1 MALYMRM
8 KRVETGQTVSS
19 VRWRLMLASTTM
31 LFVELALIR
40 WAGAN
45 VVHLSYFSN
54 FILLG
59 SFLGIGIGFLIP
71 AARGHWLKRW
81 TPIPLVLL
89 VVLVREFPV
98 QVRQSSGQVIYF
110 TAVKTTG
117 LPEWVTLPVIF
128 LLTAA
133 IMAGIGKI
141 TADLFRQLPSL
152 DAYRYDL
159 LGSLTGSVSFAVLS
173 WLRAPSVVWGVC
185 AAAALLILGG
195 RRNTLL
201 YGIPLTAM
209 VAVLFTETTTSGIS
223 WSPYYKIQVETS
235 PTTTRTYYISAN
247 GVPHQSTAP
256 LPVLMRENSPYRQ
269 AYDQTPRNPHKRVLI
284 IGAGNGNDVA
294 VALAY
299 GAEHVDAVEID
310 PRLQQIG
317 AQLHPAKPY
326 DDPRVHVHIDDG
338 RAFLERTNTKYD
350 LIVLALPDSLTLVA
364 GASNLRLESYLFTQQ
379 AFEAARDHLT
389 PNGAFAMYNYYRQS
403 WLVDR
408 FAGSLEDVYGHA
420 PCVTTFKRNAAVLV
434 AGMTTADQSCQQT
447 WQPSGAVPAAASD
460 DHPFPYL
467 LHRTIPTL
475 YLGALGA
482 ILLVTLLSVRL
493 TGVRIRSTFRYADM
507 FLLGAAFLLL
517 ETKNVIGFALYFGTT
532 WLVNALVFIGV
543 LLAVLAAVEVR
554 RRLRRVNQMVLQLLL
569 FSSLAAA
576 WLVPAQAVLSLPFA
590 PRLASAIALAF
601 APIFCANLIFSDR
614 LALAPDPTSAF
625 GANLLGALTGGA
637 LEYLALVM
645 GYQTLLLVVAT
656 LYLGA
661 GVAMRFAGRGP
672 GGQATR
678 VPDEAAGSKT

>member
-1 MALYMRM
+1 MT
-8 KRVETGQTVSS
+8 KSGQSAFS
-19 VRWRLMLASTTM
+19 VRWRLVLASTTM

-71 AARGHWLKRW
+71 AGRGQWLKRW
-81 TPIPLVLL
+81 TPIPLALL
-89 VVLVREFPV
+89 VIFVRAYPV
-98 QVRQSSGQVIYF
+98 QVRQSSSEVIYF

-117 LPEWVTLPVIF
+117 LPQWVTLPAIF
-128 LLTAA
+128 LLTAV

-159 LGSLTGSVSFAVLS
+159 IGSITGSVSFAALS
-173 WLRAPSVVWGVC
+173 WLRAPSVVWGIL
-185 AAAALLILGG
+185 AAVALLVLGG

-209 VAVLFTETTTSGIS
+209 VAALFLESTAAGVS
-223 WSPYYKIQVETS
+223 WSPYYKIELKAS
-235 PTTTRTYYISAN
+235 PTATRTYYISAN

-269 AYDQTPRNPHKRVLI
+269 AYEQTPRNPHKRVLV

-294 VALAY
+294 VALAH
-299 GAEHVDAVEID
+299 GAERVDAVEID
-310 PRLQQIG
+310 PRLQEIG
-317 AQLHPAKPY
+317 AQLHPARPY

-338 RAFLERTNTKYD
+338 RAFLERTNAKYD
-350 LIVLALPDSLTLVA
+350 LIILALPDSLTLVS
-364 GASNLRLESYLFTQQ
+364 GASNLRLESYLFTRE
-379 AFEAARDHLT
+379 AFEAARDHLA
-389 PNGAFAMYNYYRQS
+389 PDGAFAMYNYYRKA

-408 FAGSLEDVYGHA
+408 FAGDLDDLYGHA
-420 PCVTTFKRNAAVLV
+420 PCMTTFKRNAAVLV
-434 AGMTTADQSCQQT
+434 AGMTPADQSCQQI
-447 WQPSGAVPAAASD
+447 WEPSGPVPAAATD

-467 LHRTIPTL
+467 LHRSIPTL

-482 ILLVTLLSVRL
+482 ILLVTLLAVRL
-493 TGVRIRSTFRYADM
+493 TGVRIRSTFRYTDM
-507 FLLGAAFLLL
+507 FLLGAAFMLL

-532 WLVNALVFIGV
+532 WLVNALVFFGV
-543 LLAVLAAVEVR
+543 LLSVLAAVEVR
-554 RRLRRVNQMVLQLLL
+554 RRLRRVNQLLLQLML
-569 FSSLAAA
+569 FGSLAVA
-576 WLVPAQAVLSLPFA
+576 WLVPTQAVLSLP
-590 PRLASAIALAF
+590 PVGRLAAAIALAF

-637 LEYLALVM
+637 LEYLALLT
-645 GYQTLLLVVAT
+645 GYQALLLVVAL

-661 GVAMRFAGRGP
+661 CVAMRFAGRGSD
-672 GGQATR
+672 GQSAHQ
-678 VPDEAAGSKT
+678 PDETVAVKS

>member
-1 MALYMRM
+1 M
-8 KRVETGQTVSS
+8 KLTKTGQKVSS
-19 VRWRLMLASTTM
+19 VRWRLVLASTTM

-71 AARGHWLKRW
+71 AERGQWLKRW
-81 TPIPLVLL
+81 TPIPLALL
-89 VVLVREFPV
+89 IIFVRAYPV
-98 QVRQSSGQVIYF
+98 QVRQSSAEVIYF
-110 TAVKTTG
+110 TAVRTTG
-117 LPEWVTLPVIF
+117 LPQWVTLPAIF
-128 LLTAA
+128 LLTAV

-159 LGSLTGSVSFAVLS
+159 LGSITGSVSFAVLS
-173 WLRAPSVVWGVC
+173 WLRAPSVAWGVL
-185 AAAALLILGG
+185 AAVALLILGG
-195 RRNTLL
+195 RRNTLM

-209 VAVLFTETTTSGIS
+209 VAALFLETTTAGIS
-223 WSPYYKIQVETS
+223 WSPYYKIELKAS

-256 LPVLMRENSPYRQ
+256 LDVLLRENSPYRQ
-269 AYDQTPRNPHKRVLI
+269 AYEQTPRNPHKRVLV

-294 VALAY
+294 VALAQ
-299 GAEHVDAVEID
+299 GAERVDAVEID
-310 PRLQQIG
+310 PRLQEIG
-317 AQLHPAKPY
+317 AELHPARPY
-326 DDPRVHVHIDDG
+326 DDPRVHVYIDDG
-338 RAFLERTNTKYD
+338 RAFLERTDAKYD
-350 LIVLALPDSLTLVA
+350 LIILALPDSLTLVS
-364 GASNLRLESYLFTQQ
+364 GASNLRLESYLFTRQ

-389 PNGAFAMYNYYRQS
+389 PNGAFAMYNYYRQA

-408 FAGSLEDVYGHA
+408 FAGDLDDLYGHA
-420 PCVTTFKRNAAVLV
+420 PCMTTFKRNAAVLV
-434 AGMTTADQSCQQT
+434 AGMTPADQSCKQT
-447 WQPSGAVPAAASD
+447 WQPSGPVPEAATD

-467 LHRTIPTL
+467 LHRSIPTI

-493 TGVRIRSTFRYADM
+493 AGVRIRSTFRYFDM
-507 FLLGAAFLLL
+507 FLLGAAFMLL

-532 WLVNALVFIGV
+532 WLVNALVFFGV
-543 LLAVLAAVEVR
+543 LLSVLAAVEVR
-554 RRLRRVNQMVLQLLL
+554 RRLRSVNMLLL
-569 FSSLAAA
+569 QVMLFGSLAVA
-576 WLVPAQAVLSLPFA
+576 WLVPTQAVLSLPFA
-590 PRLASAIALAF
+590 GRLAAAIALAF

-637 LEYLALVM
+637 LEYLALVT
-645 GYQTLLLVVAT
+645 GYQALLLVVAL

-661 GVAMRFAGRGP
+661 CIAMRFAGNGT
-672 GGQATR
+672 GGQSTAE
-678 VPDEAAGSKT
+678 PDETVAAKT

>member
-1 MALYMRM
+1 M
-8 KRVETGQTVSS
+8 KMTKTGQSAFS
-19 VRWRLMLASTTM
+19 VRWRLVLASTTM

-71 AARGHWLKRW
+71 AGRGQWLKRW
-81 TPIPLVLL
+81 TPIPLALL
-89 VVLVREFPV
+89 VIFVRAYPV
-98 QVRQSSGQVIYF
+98 QVRQSSSEVIYF

-117 LPEWVTLPVIF
+117 LPQWVTLPAIF
-128 LLTAA
+128 LLTAV

-159 LGSLTGSVSFAVLS
+159 LGSITGSVSFAVLS
-173 WLRAPSVVWGVC
+173 WLRAPSVVWGVL
-185 AAAALLILGG
+185 AAVALLVLGG

-209 VAVLFTETTTSGIS
+209 VAALFLESTAAGVS
-223 WSPYYKIQVETS
+223 WSPYYKIELKAS
-235 PTTTRTYYISAN
+235 PTATRTYYISAN

-269 AYDQTPRNPHKRVLI
+269 AYEQTPRNPHKRVLV

-294 VALAY
+294 VALAH

-310 PRLQQIG
+310 PRLQEIG
-317 AQLHPAKPY
+317 ARLHPARPY

-350 LIVLALPDSLTLVA
+350 LIILALPDSLTLVS
-364 GASNLRLESYLFTQQ
+364 GASNLRLESYLFTRE

-389 PNGAFAMYNYYRQS
+389 PDGAFAMYNYYRKA

-408 FAGSLEDVYGHA
+408 FAGDLDDLYGHA
-420 PCVTTFKRNAAVLV
+420 PCMTTFKRNAAVLV
-434 AGMTTADQSCQQT
+434 AGMTPADQSCQQI
-447 WQPSGAVPAAASD
+447 WQPSGPVPAAATD

-467 LHRTIPTL
+467 LHRSIPTL
-475 YLGALGA
+475 YVGALGA
-482 ILLVTLLSVRL
+482 ILLVTLLAVRM
-493 TGVRIRSTFRYADM
+493 TGVRIRSTFRYTDM
-507 FLLGAAFLLL
+507 FLLGAAFMLL

-532 WLVNALVFIGV
+532 WLVNALVFFGV
-543 LLAVLAAVEVR
+543 LLSVLAAVEVR
-554 RRLRRVNQMVLQLLL
+554 RRLRRVNQLLLQLLL
-569 FSSLAAA
+569 FGSLAVA
-576 WLVPAQAVLSLPFA
+576 WLVPTQAVLSLP
-590 PRLASAIALAF
+590 PVGRLTAAIALAF

-637 LEYLALVM
+637 LEYLALLT
-645 GYQTLLLVVAT
+645 GYQALLLVVAL

-661 GVAMRFAGRGP
+661 CVAMRFAGRRSD
-672 GGQATR
+672 GQTTPI
-678 VPDEAAGSKT
+678 PDETVAVKS

>member
-1 MALYMRM
+1 M
-8 KRVETGQTVSS
+8 KRTESGQTVRS
-19 VRWRLMLASTTM
+19 VRWRLVLASTTM

-71 AARGHWLKRW
+71 AARGQWLKRW
-81 TPIPLVLL
+81 TPVPLALL
-89 VVLVREFPV
+89 VILVREYPV
-98 QVRQSSGQVIYF
+98 QVRQSSSEILYF

-117 LPEWVTLPVIF
+117 LPEWVTLPAIF
-128 LLTAA
+128 LLTAV

-141 TADLFRQLPSL
+141 TADLFRRLPSL

-159 LGSLTGSVSFAVLS
+159 LGSITGSLSFAVMS
-173 WLRAPSVVWGVC
+173 WLRAPSVVWGVL
-185 AAAALLILGG
+185 AAAALLVLGG
-195 RRNTLL
+195 RRNTLR

-209 VAVLFTETTTSGIS
+209 VAALFLETTTSGIS
-223 WSPYYKIQVETS
+223 WSPYYKIELKPS
-235 PTTTRTYYISAN
+235 PTTTRTWYISAN

-256 LPVLMRENSPYRQ
+256 REVLLRKDSPYRQ
-269 AYDQTPRNPHKRVLI
+269 AYEQTPRNPHKRVLI

-299 GAEHVDAVEID
+299 GAQRVDAVEID
-310 PRLQQIG
+310 PRLQEIG
-317 AQLHPAKPY
+317 SDLHPARPY

-338 RAFLERTNTKYD
+338 RAFLERTKTEYD

-364 GASNLRLESYLFTQQ
+364 GASNLRLESYLFTRQ
-379 AFEAARDHLT
+379 AFEAARDHLA
-389 PNGAFAMYNYYRQS
+389 PNGAFAMYNYYRES

-408 FAGSLEDVYGHA
+408 FAGSLDHVYGHA
-420 PCVTTFKRNAAVLV
+420 PCMTTFKRNAAVLV
-434 AGMTTADQSCQQT
+434 AGMTPDDQSCAKT

-467 LHRTIPTL
+467 LHRSIPTL

-493 TGVRIRSTFRYADM
+493 TGVRVRSTLRYTDM

-532 WLVNALVFIGV
+532 WLVNALVFFGV
-543 LLAVLAAVEVR
+543 LVAVLAAVEVR
-554 RRLRRVNQMVLQLLL
+554 RRLRKVNQLLL
-569 FSSLAAA
+569 QVLLFGSLAVV
-576 WLVPAQAVLSLPFA
+576 WLVPTGAVLSLPFA
-590 PRLASAIALAF
+590 ARLAAAIALAF
-601 APIFCANLIFSDR
+601 TPIFCANLIFSDR

-625 GANLLGALTGGA
+625 GANLLGAMTGGA
-637 LEYLALVM
+637 IEYLALVT
-645 GYQTLLLVVAT
+645 GYQALLLVVAA

-661 GVAMRFAGRGP
+661 FAAMRFAGREQTVVTFAP
-672 GGQATR
+672 PPVSR
-678 VPDEAAGSKT
+678 R

>member
-1 MALYMRM
+1 MNLT
-8 KRVETGQTVSS
+8 KTVQKVSS
-19 VRWRLMLASTTM
+19 VRWRLVLASTIM

-71 AARGHWLKRW
+71 AARGQWLKRW
-81 TPIPLVLL
+81 TPIPLALL
-89 VVLVREFPV
+89 VVLVRAYPV
-98 QVRQSSGQVIYF
+98 QVRQSSSEVIYF

-117 LPEWVTLPVIF
+117 LPQWVTLPAIF
-128 LLTAA
+128 LLTAV

-159 LGSLTGSVSFAVLS
+159 LGSITGSVSFAVLS
-173 WLRAPSVVWGVC
+173 WLQAPSVVWGVL
-185 AAAALLILGG
+185 AAVALLILGG

-209 VAVLFTETTTSGIS
+209 VAALFLETTTTGIS
-223 WSPYYKIQVETS
+223 WSPYYKIELKPA

-247 GVPHQSTAP
+247 GVPHQNTAP
-256 LPVLMRENSPYRQ
+256 LPVLLRENSPYRQ
-269 AYDQTPRNPHKRVLI
+269 AYEQTPHNPHKRVLV

-294 VALAY
+294 VALAQ
-299 GAEHVDAVEID
+299 GAERVDAVEID
-310 PRLQQIG
+310 PRLQEIG
-317 AQLHPAKPY
+317 ATLHPARPY

-338 RAFLERTNTKYD
+338 RAFLERTNAKYD
-350 LIVLALPDSLTLVA
+350 LIVLALPDSLTLVS
-364 GASNLRLESYLFTQQ
+364 GASNLRLESYLFTRQ

-408 FAGSLEDVYGHA
+408 FAGDLDELYGHA
-420 PCVTTFKRNAAVLV
+420 PCMTTFKRNAAVLV
-434 AGMTTADQSCQQT
+434 AGMTSGDQSCKQT
-447 WQPSGAVPAAASD
+447 WKPSGPVPAAATD

-467 LHRTIPTL
+467 LHRTIPTI

-493 TGVRIRSTFRYADM
+493 TGVRIRSTFRYVDM
-507 FLLGAAFLLL
+507 FLLGAAFMLL

-532 WLVNALVFIGV
+532 WLVNALVFFGV
-543 LLAVLAAVEVR
+543 LLSVLAAVEVR
-554 RRLRRVNQMVLQLLL
+554 RRLRRVNMLLL
-569 FSSLAAA
+569 QFMLFGSLAVA
-576 WLVPAQAVLSLPFA
+576 WLVPTQAVLSLPFA
-590 PRLASAIALAF
+590 GRLAAAIALAF

-637 LEYLALVM
+637 LEYLALM
-645 GYQTLLLVVAT
+645 TGYQALLLIVAA

-661 GVAMRFAGRGP
+661 CVAMRYAGRGP
-672 GGQATR
+672 GGRTTVR
-678 VPDEAAGSKT
+678 PDQTLAART

>member
-1 MALYMRM
+1 M
-8 KRVETGQTVSS
+8 KMTKSGQSAFS
-19 VRWRLMLASTTM
+19 VRWRLVLASTTM

-71 AARGHWLKRW
+71 ATRGRWLKRW
-81 TPIPLVLL
+81 TPIPLALL
-89 VVLVREFPV
+89 VIFVRGYPV
-98 QVRQSSGQVIYF
+98 QVRQSSSEVIYF

-117 LPEWVTLPVIF
+117 LPQWVTLPAIF
-128 LLTAA
+128 LLTAV

-159 LGSLTGSVSFAVLS
+159 IGSITGSVSFAVLS
-173 WLRAPSVVWGVC
+173 WLRAPSVVWGVL
-185 AAAALLILGG
+185 AAVALLVLGG

-209 VAVLFTETTTSGIS
+209 VAALFLESTAAGVS
-223 WSPYYKIQVETS
+223 WSPYYKIELKAS
-235 PTTTRTYYISAN
+235 PTATRTYYISAN

-256 LPVLMRENSPYRQ
+256 LPVLMRENSPYQQ
-269 AYDQTPRNPHKRVLI
+269 AYEQTPRNPHKRVLV

-294 VALAY
+294 VALAH
-299 GAEHVDAVEID
+299 GAERVDAVEID
-310 PRLQQIG
+310 PRLQEIG
-317 AQLHPAKPY
+317 AQLHPARPY

-338 RAFLERTNTKYD
+338 RAFLERTNAKYD
-350 LIVLALPDSLTLVA
+350 LIILALPDSLTLVS
-364 GASNLRLESYLFTQQ
+364 GASNLRLESYLFTRE
-379 AFEAARDHLT
+379 AFEAARDHLA
-389 PNGAFAMYNYYRQS
+389 PDGAFAMYNYYRKA

-408 FAGSLEDVYGHA
+408 FAGELDHLYGHA
-420 PCVTTFKRNAAVLV
+420 PCMTTFKRNAAVLV
-434 AGMTTADQSCQQT
+434 AGMTPADQSCQQI
-447 WQPSGAVPAAASD
+447 WQPSGPVPASATD

-467 LHRTIPTL
+467 LHRGIPTL

-482 ILLVTLLSVRL
+482 ILLVTLLAVRL
-493 TGVRIRSTFRYADM
+493 TGVRIRSTFRYTDM
-507 FLLGAAFLLL
+507 FLLGAAFMLL

-532 WLVNALVFIGV
+532 WLVNALVFFGV
-543 LLAVLAAVEVR
+543 LLSVLAAVEVR
-554 RRLRRVNQMVLQLLL
+554 RRLRRVNLLL
-569 FSSLAAA
+569 LQVLLFGSLAVA
-576 WLVPAQAVLSLPFA
+576 WLVPTQAVLSLPPA
-590 PRLASAIALAF
+590 GRLAAAIALAF

-637 LEYLALVM
+637 LEYLALLT
-645 GYQTLLLVVAT
+645 GYQALLLVVAL

-661 GVAMRFAGRGP
+661 CVAMRFAGRGSD
-672 GGQATR
+672 GQSTR
-678 VPDEAAGSKT
+678 QPDETVAVKS

>member
-1 MALYMRM
+1 
-8 KRVETGQTVSS
+8 
-19 VRWRLMLASTTM
+19 MLASSTM

-40 WAGAN
+40 WGGAN

-71 AARGHWLKRW
+71 AARGQWLKRC
-81 TPIPLVLL
+81 TPIPLALL
-89 VVLVREFPV
+89 VVLVRAYPV
-98 QVRQSSGQVIYF
+98 QVRQSSSEVIYF

-117 LPEWVTLPVIF
+117 LPQWVTLPAIF
-128 LLTAA
+128 LLTAV

-141 TADLFRQLPSL
+141 TADLFRRLPSL

-159 LGSLTGSVSFAVLS
+159 LGSITGSVSFAVLS
-173 WLRAPSVVWGVC
+173 WLCAPSVVWGVC

-201 YGIPLTAM
+201 YAIPLTAM
-209 VAVLFTETTTSGIS
+209 VAALFLETTTAGVS
-223 WSPYYKIQVETS
+223 WSPYYKIELEKS

-269 AYDQTPRNPHKRVLI
+269 AYEQTPRNPHKRVLV

-294 VALAY
+294 VALAH
-299 GAEHVDAVEID
+299 GAQHVDAVEID
-310 PRLQQIG
+310 PRLQEIG
-317 AQLHPAKPY
+317 AQLHPARPY

-338 RAFLERTNTKYD
+338 RAFLERTNAKYD
-350 LIVLALPDSLTLVA
+350 LIVLALPDSLTLVS
-364 GASNLRLESYLFTQQ
+364 GASNLRLESYLFTRE

-389 PNGAFAMYNYYRQS
+389 PNGAFAMYNYYRKS

-408 FAGSLEDVYGHA
+408 FAGDLDGLYGHA
-420 PCVTTFKRNAAVLV
+420 PCMTTYKRNAAVLV
-434 AGMTTADQSCQQT
+434 AGMSPADQSCKQT
-447 WQPSGAVPAAASD
+447 WRATGAIPAAARD

-467 LHRTIPTL
+467 LHRGIPTL

-507 FLLGAAFLLL
+507 FLLGAAFMLL
-517 ETKNVIGFALYFGTT
+517 ETKNVIGFALFFGTT
-532 WLVNALVFIGV
+532 WLVNALVFFGV
-543 LLAVLAAVEVR
+543 LLSVLAAVEVR
-554 RRLRRVNQMVLQLLL
+554 RRLRRVSQPLLQLLL
-569 FSSLAAA
+569 FGSLAAA
-576 WLVPAQAVLSLPFA
+576 WLVPVQAVLSLPFA
-590 PRLASAIALAF
+590 GRLAAAIALAF

-637 LEYLALVM
+637 LEYLALM
-645 GYQTLLLVVAT
+645 TGYQALLLVVAV

-661 GVAMRFAGRGP
+661 CVAMRFTGRGP
-672 GGQATR
+672 GMRAAQ
-678 VPDEAAGSKT
+678 VPEETVAVRAQPSTGR

>member
-1 MALYMRM
+1 M
-8 KRVETGQTVSS
+8 
-19 VRWRLMLASTTM
+19 RWRLTLASTTM

-71 AARGHWLKRW
+71 AARGQWLKRW
-81 TPIPLVLL
+81 TPLPLALL
-89 VVLVREFPV
+89 VVFVREFPV
-98 QVRQSSGQVIYF
+98 QVRQSSDQVVYF
-110 TAVKTTG
+110 TAVETTG
-117 LPEWVTLPVIF
+117 LPEWVTLPAIF
-128 LLTAA
+128 LLTAL

-152 DAYRYDL
+152 EAYRYDL
-159 LGSLTGSVSFAVLS
+159 LGSIAGSVSFAVFS
-173 WLRAPSVVWGVC
+173 WLRAPSVVWGVL
-185 AAAALLILGG
+185 AAVAFLVLGG
-195 RRNTLL
+195 RRDALR

-209 VAVLFTETTTSGIS
+209 VAALFLETTTTGIS
-223 WSPYYKIQVETS
+223 WSPYYKIQLKPS
-235 PTTTRTYYISAN
+235 PTANRTYHISAN

-256 LPVLMRENSPYRQ
+256 LPVLMRENSPYRK
-269 AYDQTPRNPHKRVLI
+269 AYEQTPDNPHKRVLV

-294 VALAY
+294 VALAH
-299 GAEHVDAVEID
+299 GAERVDAVEID

-317 AQLHPAKPY
+317 ADLHPARPY

-338 RAFLERTNTKYD
+338 RAFLERTDRKYD
-350 LIVLALPDSLTLVA
+350 LVVLALPDSLTLVS
-364 GASNLRLESYLFTQQ
+364 GASNLRLESYLFTRE
-379 AFEAARDHLT
+379 AFEAARDHLA
-389 PNGAFAMYNYYRQS
+389 PDGAFAMYNYYRKS

-408 FAGSLEDVYGHA
+408 FAGTLDEVYGHA
-420 PCVTTFKRNAAVLV
+420 PCMTTFNRNAAVLV
-434 AGMTTADQSCQQT
+434 AGMKPADQSCERT
-447 WQPSGAVPAAASD
+447 WQPSGPIPAAASD

-467 LHRTIPTL
+467 LHRNIPTL

-507 FLLGAAFLLL
+507 FLLGAAFMLL

-532 WLVNALVFIGV
+532 WLVNALVFFGV
-543 LLAVLAAVEVR
+543 LVAVLAAVEVR
-554 RRLRRVNQMVLQLLL
+554 RRLRRVNQTLLQILL
-569 FSSLAAA
+569 FTTLAVA

-590 PRLASAIALAF
+590 GRLAAAIALAF

-614 LALAPDPTSAF
+614 LARAADPTSAF

-637 LEYLALVM
+637 LEYLALVT
-645 GYQTLLLVVAT
+645 GYQALLLVVAA

-661 GVAMRFAGRGP
+661 CVAMRFAGRGP
-672 GGQATR
+672 GTPATA
-678 VPDEAAGSKT
+678 VGDEPASVST

>member
-1 MALYMRM
+1 M
-8 KRVETGQTVSS
+8 KLTDSGQKVSS
-19 VRWRLMLASTTM
+19 VRWRLVLASTTM

-59 SFLGIGIGFLIP
+59 SFLGIGIGFLLP
-71 AARGHWLKRW
+71 AARGQWLKRW
-81 TPIPLVLL
+81 TPIPLALL
-89 VVLVREFPV
+89 VILVRTYPV
-98 QVRQSSGQVIYF
+98 QVRQSSSEVIYF

-117 LPEWVTLPVIF
+117 LPQWVTLPAIF
-128 LLTAA
+128 LLTAV

-159 LGSLTGSVSFAVLS
+159 LGSITGSVSFAVLS
-173 WLRAPSVVWGVC
+173 WLRAPSVVWGVL
-185 AAAALLILGG
+185 AAVALLIIGG
-195 RRNTLL
+195 RRNTLF
-201 YGIPLTAM
+201 YGVPLAAM
-209 VAVLFTETTTSGIS
+209 VAALFLESTTAGIS
-223 WSPYYKIQVETS
+223 WSPYYKIELKSS

-294 VALAY
+294 VALAH
-299 GAEHVDAVEID
+299 GAQRVDAVEID
-310 PRLQQIG
+310 PRLQEIG
-317 AQLHPAKPY
+317 AQLHPARPY
-326 DDPRVHVHIDDG
+326 DDPRVHVYIDDG
-338 RAFLERTNTKYD
+338 RAFLERTNAKYD
-350 LIVLALPDSLTLVA
+350 LIILALPDSLTLVS
-364 GASNLRLESYLFTQQ
+364 GASNLRLESYLFTRQ

-389 PNGAFAMYNYYRQS
+389 PDGAFAMYNYYRKS

-408 FAGSLEDVYGHA
+408 FAGDLDDLYGHA
-420 PCVTTFKRNAAVLV
+420 PCMTTFKRNAAVLV
-434 AGMTTADQSCQQT
+434 AGMTPADQSCKQT
-447 WQPSGAVPAAASD
+447 WQPSGPVPAAATD

-467 LHRTIPTL
+467 LHRTIPTI

-493 TGVRIRSTFRYADM
+493 AGVRIRSTFRYFDM

-532 WLVNALVFIGV
+532 WLVNALVFFGV
-543 LLAVLAAVEVR
+543 LLSVLAAVEVR
-554 RRLRRVNQMVLQLLL
+554 RRLRRVNMLVLQLML
-569 FSSLAAA
+569 FGSLAVAF
-576 WLVPAQAVLSLPFA
+576 LVPPQAVLSLPTA
-590 PRLASAIALAF
+590 GRLAAAIALAF

-614 LALAPDPTSAF
+614 LAQAADPTSAF

-637 LEYLALVM
+637 LEYLALM
-645 GYQTLLLVVAT
+645 TGYQALLLVVAA

-661 GVAMRFAGRGP
+661 CIAMRYSGRGP
-672 GGQATR
+672 GGQTTR
-678 VPDEAAGSKT
+678 MPDETVSVKT

>member
-1 MALYMRM
+1 
-8 KRVETGQTVSS
+8 
-19 VRWRLMLASTTM
+19 
-31 LFVELALIR
+31 
-40 WAGAN
+40 
-45 VVHLSYFSN
+45 
-54 FILLG
+54 
-59 SFLGIGIGFLIP
+59 
-71 AARGHWLKRW
+71 
-81 TPIPLVLL
+81 
-89 VVLVREFPV
+89 
-98 QVRQSSGQVIYF
+98 VRQSSGEVIYF

-117 LPEWVTLPVIF
+117 LPEWVTLPAIF
-128 LLTAA
+128 LLTAV

-159 LGSLTGSVSFAVLS
+159 LGSLTGSASFALLS
-173 WLRAPSVVWGVC
+173 WLRAPSAVWGVL

-209 VAVLFTETTTSGIS
+209 VAALFMESTTTGIS
-223 WSPYYKIQVETS
+223 WSPYYKIELKPSTS
-235 PTTTRTYYISAN
+235 TTRTYHISAN

-256 LPVLMRENSPYRQ
+256 LPVLLQKNSPYRQ
-269 AYDQTPRNPHKRVLI
+269 AYDQTPRNPHQRVLV

-294 VALAY
+294 VALAQ
-299 GAEHVDAVEID
+299 GADRVDAVEID

-326 DDPRVHVHIDDG
+326 DDPRVHAYINDG
-338 RAFLERTNTKYD
+338 RAFLERTNAKYD

-379 AFEAARDHLT
+379 AFEAARDHLA

-408 FAGSLEDVYGHA
+408 FAGSLDDIYGHA
-420 PCVTTFKRNAAVLV
+420 PCMTTFNRNAAVLV
-434 AGMTTADQSCQQT
+434 AGMTPADQSCEQI
-447 WQPSGAVPAAASD
+447 WRPSGAVPAAATD

-467 LHRTIPTL
+467 LHRNIPTL

-493 TGVRIRSTFRYADM
+493 TGVRIRRTFRYTDM
-507 FLLGAAFLLL
+507 FLLGAAFMLL

-532 WLVNALVFIGV
+532 WLVNALVFFGV
-543 LLAVLAAVEVR
+543 LLSVLAAVEVR
-554 RRLRRVNQMVLQLLL
+554 RRLRRVNQLLLQLMLCG
-569 FSSLAAA
+569 SLAVA

-590 PRLASAIALAF
+590 GRLAAAIALAF

-637 LEYLALVM
+637 LEYLALVT
-645 GYQTLLLVVAT
+645 GYHALLLVVAM

-661 GVAMRFAGRGP
+661 YVAMRLGGRGP
-672 GGQATR
+672 GAQATR
-678 VPDEAAGSKT
+678 VPDETVALNT

>member
-1 MALYMRM
+1 
-8 KRVETGQTVSS
+8 
-19 VRWRLMLASTTM
+19 MLASTTM

-71 AARGHWLKRW
+71 AARGQWLTRW
-81 TPIPLVLL
+81 TPVPLALL
-89 VVLVREFPV
+89 VILVREHPV
-98 QVRQSSGQVIYF
+98 QVRQNSGQVIYF

-117 LPEWVTLPVIF
+117 LPEWVTLPAIF
-128 LLTAA
+128 LLTAM

-141 TADLFRQLPSL
+141 TADLFRRLPSL

-159 LGSLTGSVSFAVLS
+159 LGSITGSVSFALLS
-173 WLRAPSVVWGVC
+173 WLRAPSVVWGVL

-209 VAVLFTETTTSGIS
+209 VAALFMETTTAGIS
-223 WSPYYKIQVETS
+223 WSPYYKIQLRAS
-235 PTTTRTYYISAN
+235 SSATRAYTVSAN
-247 GVPHQSTAP
+247 GVPHQSIVP
-256 LPVLMRENSPYRQ
+256 LPVLLGENSPYRQ
-269 AYDQTPRNPHKRVLI
+269 AYDQTPHNPHKRVLV

-294 VALAY
+294 VALAR
-299 GAEHVDAVEID
+299 GAQRVDAVEID

-350 LIVLALPDSLTLVA
+350 LVVLALPDSLTLVA

-379 AFEAARDHLT
+379 AFEAARDHLA
-389 PNGAFAMYNYYRQS
+389 PNGAFAMYNYYRKS

-408 FAGSLEDVYGHA
+408 FAGTLDDIYGHA
-420 PCVTTFKRNAAVLV
+420 PCMTTFHENAAVLV
-434 AGMTTADQSCQQT
+434 AGMTAADQSCRQI
-447 WQPSGAVPAAASD
+447 WRPSGAVPAAASD

-467 LHRTIPTL
+467 LHRTVPTL

-493 TGVRIRSTFRYADM
+493 TGVRVRRTFRYTDM

-554 RRLRRVNQMVLQLLL
+554 RRLRRVNQLLLQLLL
-569 FSSLAAA
+569 FGSLAVA
-576 WLVPAQAVLSLPFA
+576 WFVPAHAVLTLPFA
-590 PRLASAIALAF
+590 GRLAAAIALAF

-614 LALAPDPTSAF
+614 LASAPDPTSAF

-637 LEYLALVM
+637 LEYLALVT
-645 GYQTLLLVVAT
+645 GYQALLLIVAT

-661 GVAMRFAGRGP
+661 CVAMRFAGRGP
-672 GGQATR
+672 GGRTTR
-678 VPDEAAGSKT
+678 LPDETVAVNT

>member
-1 MALYMRM
+1 M
-8 KRVETGQTVSS
+8 
-19 VRWRLMLASTTM
+19 RWRLVLASTTM

-71 AARGHWLKRW
+71 AARGQWLKRW
-81 TPIPLVLL
+81 TPLPLALL
-89 VVLVREFPV
+89 VILVREYPV
-98 QVRQSSGQVIYF
+98 QVRQSSSEVLYF

-117 LPEWVTLPVIF
+117 LPEWVTLPAIF
-128 LLTAA
+128 LLTAV

-141 TADLFRQLPSL
+141 TADFFRLLPSL

-159 LGSLTGSVSFAVLS
+159 LGSITGSLSFAALS
-173 WLRAPSVVWGVC
+173 WLRAPSVVWGVL
-185 AAAALLILGG
+185 AAAALLVLGG

-209 VAVLFTETTTSGIS
+209 VAALFLETTTSGIS
-223 WSPYYKIQVETS
+223 WSPYYKIELRPS
-235 PTTTRTYYISAN
+235 PTTTRTWYISAN

-256 LPVLMRENSPYRQ
+256 RPVLMREDSPYRE

-284 IGAGNGNDVA
+284 IGAGNGNDVT

-299 GAEHVDAVEID
+299 GAERVDAVEID
-310 PRLQQIG
+310 PRLQEIG
-317 AQLHPAKPY
+317 AHLHPARPY

-338 RAFLERTNTKYD
+338 RAFLERTKTKYD
-350 LIVLALPDSLTLVA
+350 LIVLALPDSLTLVS
-364 GASNLRLESYLFTQQ
+364 GASNLRLESYLFTRQ
-379 AFEAARDHLT
+379 AFEAARDHLA
-389 PNGAFAMYNYYRQS
+389 PDGAFAMYNYYRES

-408 FAGSLEDVYGHA
+408 FAGTLDDVFGHA
-420 PCVTTFKRNAAVLV
+420 PCMTTFKRNAAVLV
-434 AGMTTADQSCQQT
+434 AGMTPADQSCATT

-467 LHRTIPTL
+467 LHRSIPTL

-493 TGVRIRSTFRYADM
+493 TGVRVRSTLRYTDM
-507 FLLGAAFLLL
+507 FLLGAAFMLL

-532 WLVNALVFIGV
+532 WLVNALVFFGV
-543 LLAVLAAVEVR
+543 LVAVLAAVEVR
-554 RRLRRVNQMVLQLLL
+554 RRLRRVKQLLL
-569 FSSLAAA
+569 QLMLFGSLAVV
-576 WLVPAQAVLSLPFA
+576 WLVPAGAVLSLPYPA
-590 PRLASAIALAF
+590 RLAAAIALAF
-601 APIFCANLIFSDR
+601 TPIFCANLVFSDR

-625 GANLLGALTGGA
+625 GANLLGAMTGGA
-637 LEYLALVM
+637 IEYLALVT
-645 GYQTLLLVVAT
+645 GYQTLLLVVAA

-661 GVAMRFAGRGP
+661 YVAMRLAGRER
-672 GGQATR
+672 AVT
-678 VPDEAAGSKT
+678 

>member
-1 MALYMRM
+1 M
-8 KRVETGQTVSS
+8 KMTKSGQSAFS
-19 VRWRLMLASTTM
+19 VRWRLVLASTTM

-71 AARGHWLKRW
+71 ATRGRWLKRW
-81 TPIPLVLL
+81 TPIPLALL
-89 VVLVREFPV
+89 VIFVRAYPV
-98 QVRQSSGQVIYF
+98 QVRQSSSEVIYF

-117 LPEWVTLPVIF
+117 LPQWVTLPAIF
-128 LLTAA
+128 LLTAV

-159 LGSLTGSVSFAVLS
+159 IGSITGSVSFAVLS
-173 WLRAPSVVWGVC
+173 WLRAPSVVWGVL
-185 AAAALLILGG
+185 AAVALLVLGG

-209 VAVLFTETTTSGIS
+209 VAALFLESTAAGVS
-223 WSPYYKIQVETS
+223 WSPYYKIELKAS
-235 PTTTRTYYISAN
+235 PTATRTYYISAN

-256 LPVLMRENSPYRQ
+256 LPVLMRENSPYQQ
-269 AYDQTPRNPHKRVLI
+269 AYEQTPRNPHKRVLV

-294 VALAY
+294 VALAH
-299 GAEHVDAVEID
+299 GAERVDAVEID
-310 PRLQQIG
+310 PRLQEIG
-317 AQLHPAKPY
+317 AQLHPARPY

-338 RAFLERTNTKYD
+338 RAFLERTNAKYD
-350 LIVLALPDSLTLVA
+350 LIILALPDSLTLVS
-364 GASNLRLESYLFTQQ
+364 GASNLRLESYLFTRE
-379 AFEAARDHLT
+379 AFEAARDHLA
-389 PNGAFAMYNYYRQS
+389 PDGAFAMYNYYRKA

-408 FAGSLEDVYGHA
+408 FAGELDHLYGHA
-420 PCVTTFKRNAAVLV
+420 PCMTTFKRNAAVLV
-434 AGMTTADQSCQQT
+434 AGMTPADQSCQQI
-447 WQPSGAVPAAASD
+447 WQPSGPVPASATD

-467 LHRTIPTL
+467 LHRGIPTL

-482 ILLVTLLSVRL
+482 ILLVTLLAVRL
-493 TGVRIRSTFRYADM
+493 TGVRIRSTFRYTDM
-507 FLLGAAFLLL
+507 FLLGAAFMLL

-532 WLVNALVFIGV
+532 WLVNALVFFGV
-543 LLAVLAAVEVR
+543 LLSVLAAVEVR
-554 RRLRRVNQMVLQLLL
+554 RRLRRVNLLL
-569 FSSLAAA
+569 LQVLLFGSLAVA
-576 WLVPAQAVLSLPFA
+576 WLVPTQAVLSLPPA
-590 PRLASAIALAF
+590 GRLAAAIALAF

-637 LEYLALVM
+637 LEYLALLT
-645 GYQTLLLVVAT
+645 GYQALLLVVAL

-661 GVAMRFAGRGP
+661 CVAMRFAGRGSD
-672 GGQATR
+672 GQSTR
-678 VPDEAAGSKT
+678 QPDETVAVKS

>member
-1 MALYMRM
+1 M
-8 KRVETGQTVSS
+8 
-19 VRWRLMLASTTM
+19 RWRLVLASTTM

-71 AARGHWLKRW
+71 AARGQWLKRW
-81 TPIPLVLL
+81 TPIPLALL
-89 VVLVREFPV
+89 VILVREYPV
-98 QVRQSSGQVIYF
+98 QVRQSSSEVIYF
-110 TAVKTTG
+110 TSVKTTG
-117 LPEWVTLPVIF
+117 LPEWVTLPAIF
-128 LLTAA
+128 LLTAV

-159 LGSLTGSVSFAVLS
+159 LGSIAGSVSFAVLS
-173 WLRAPSVVWGVC
+173 WLRAPSVVWGVL
-185 AAAALLILGG
+185 AAVALLILGG

-209 VAVLFTETTTSGIS
+209 VAALFLETATSGIS
-223 WSPYYKIQVETS
+223 WSPYYKIQLKAS
-235 PTTTRTYYISAN
+235 PTTNRTYNISAN

-256 LPVLMRENSPYRQ
+256 LPVLLRENSPYRQ
-269 AYDQTPRNPHKRVLI
+269 AYEQTPRNPHKRVLV

-294 VALAY
+294 VALAH
-299 GAEHVDAVEID
+299 GAERVDAVEID

-317 AQLHPAKPY
+317 AQLHPARPY

-338 RAFLERTNTKYD
+338 RAFLERTKTKYD
-350 LIVLALPDSLTLVA
+350 LIILALPDSLTLVA

-379 AFEAARDHLT
+379 AFEAARDHLA
-389 PNGAFAMYNYYRQS
+389 PNGAFAMYNYYRKS

-408 FAGSLEDVYGHA
+408 FAGTLDDIYGHA
-420 PCVTTFKRNAAVLV
+420 PCMTTFNKHAAVLV
-434 AGMTTADQSCQQT
+434 AGMTPADQSCEHI

-467 LHRTIPTL
+467 LHRNIPTL

-482 ILLVTLLSVRL
+482 ILLVTLVSVRL
-493 TGVRIRSTFRYADM
+493 TGVRIRSTFRYTDM
-507 FLLGAAFLLL
+507 FLLGAAFMLL

-532 WLVNALVFIGV
+532 WLVNALVFFGV

-554 RRLRRVNQMVLQLLL
+554 RRLRRVNQLVLQLML
-569 FSSLAAA
+569 FGSLAVA
-576 WLVPAQAVLSLPFA
+576 WLVPAHAVLSLPFA
-590 PRLASAIALAF
+590 GRLACAIALAF
-601 APIFCANLIFSDR
+601 TPIFCANLIFSDR

-637 LEYLALVM
+637 LEYLALVT
-645 GYQTLLLVVAT
+645 GYQALLLVVAA

-661 GVAMRFAGRGP
+661 CVAMRIVGRGT
-672 GGQATR
+672 GVRATR
-678 VPDEAAGSKT
+678 VRDESVAVNAPGGPSPS

>member
-1 MALYMRM
+1 M
-8 KRVETGQTVSS
+8 KLDETGQKGSS
-19 VRWRLMLASTTM
+19 VRLRLMLASSTM

-59 SFLGIGIGFLIP
+59 SFLGIGIGFLI
-71 AARGHWLKRW
+71 AAERGQWLKRW
-81 TPIPLVLL
+81 TPVPLVLL

-152 DAYRYDL
+152 NAYRYDL
-159 LGSLTGSVSFAVLS
+159 LGSLTGSISFAVLS
-173 WLRAPSVVWGVC
+173 WLRAPSVVWGVL
-185 AAAALLILGG
+185 AAVALLILGG
-195 RRNTLL
+195 RRNTLV

-209 VAVLFTETTTSGIS
+209 VAVLFLESTTTGIT
-223 WSPYYKIQVETS
+223 WSPYYKIQLERS

-256 LPVLMRENSPYRQ
+256 LPVLMRENSPYRE
-269 AYDQTPRNPHKRVLI
+269 AYEQTPHNPHKRVLV

-338 RAFLERTNTKYD
+338 RAFLERTDTKYD

-364 GASNLRLESYLFTQQ
+364 GASNLRLESYLFTRE

-389 PNGAFAMYNYYRQS
+389 PDGAFAMYNYYRKS

-408 FAGSLEDVYGHA
+408 FAGTLDDVYGHA
-420 PCVTTFKRNAAVLV
+420 PCLTTFKRNAAVLV
-434 AGMTTADQSCQQT
+434 TGMTPADQSCAQT
-447 WQPSGAVPAAASD
+447 WRPSGKVPAAATD

-467 LHRTIPTL
+467 LHRGIPTL
-475 YLGALGA
+475 YLGALGTM
-482 ILLVTLLSVRL
+482 LLVTLLSVRL
-493 TGVRIRSTFRYADM
+493 AGVRIKKTIRYTDM

-554 RRLRRVNQMVLQLLL
+554 RKLRHVNQILLQLLL
-569 FSSLAAA
+569 FGSLAAA
-576 WLVPAQAVLSLPFA
+576 WLVPAQAVLALPFPA
-590 PRLASAIALAF
+590 RLASAIALAF

-637 LEYLALVM
+637 LEYLALM
-645 GYQTLLLVVAT
+645 TGYQTLLLVVAL

-661 GVAMRFAGRGP
+661 GVAMRVTDTGTPAP
-672 GGQATR
+672 
-678 VPDEAAGSKT
+678 KT